1 MAPRVRDI
9 SACHELKDISEYH
22 HEEVK
27 RHLNVTTS
35 WRRHLNITYV
45 YISCHEL
52 NVSTYHEGR
61 KTSTHIWQ
69 DFWISPRTQGDVWI
83 SLMST
88 YYITNSIYLH
98 ITNSRRHQHTLDET
112 SEYRH
117 EFKETSENHLG
128 LHIISRT
135 QYIYISRTEED
146 INTTWQDIWIC
157 SCSKTYNLINS
168 FCSWVCDT

>member
-52 NVSTYHEGR
+52 NASTYHEGR